1 MPKTR
6 MQKAVLNILSTA
18 ILEIITVISGLI
30 LPRLVLTNYGSA
42 YNGIIS
48 SITQFLSLVS
58 ILRLGVAGATRVA
71 LYRTLANNDTKGT
84 SSIVKATELY
94 MRKIGVIILV
104 YIICL
109 SVAYPIYLKSE
120 YGYLNIALLVIAVG
134 LGTFAQ
140 YFFGITYQTFLTADQ
155 SVYIYNTIQSIC
167 TIANTAISVML
178 IIHGYSIQVVKFGSA
193 VVFVLTPFILSI
205 YVSTKY
211 HLDKKAVPDSIA
223 LSQKNDVMASSL
235 ANIIHQNT
243 DIVVLTLF
251 CDIKLV
257 SVYTVYNL
265 VMTALKKIQDIFTA
279 GVESIFGDMWAKCEY
294 EKISEYLNVFELIIG
309 FFISVVFSC
318 TGILLLP
325 FIGLYTKGVTDI
337 EYILPRYAS
346 IICLSQMF
354 FCFRTPYLVLV
365 QGAGKYKETKMGG
378 YIEAALNLGLSILL
392 VNRLGILGTAIGTLV
407 ANVFRTV
414 HYSIYIDKKM
424 INHCFGIVI
433 KRILWIM
440 LNFILVTV
448 LFRWVQDYAAVD
460 WLHWMIGAIVSLSV
474 GIIVTFVSGSFF
486 FRDDL
491 RSAFFVMMRVFKRR
505 TNKGVRS
512 K

>member
-243 DIVVLTLF
+243 DIVV
-251 CDIKLV
+251 
-257 SVYTVYNL
+257 
-265 VMTALKKIQDIFTA
+265 
-279 GVESIFGDMWAKCEY
+279 
-294 EKISEYLNVFELIIG
+294 
-309 FFISVVFSC
+309 
-318 TGILLLP
+318 
-325 FIGLYTKGVTDI
+325 
-337 EYILPRYAS
+337 
-346 IICLSQMF
+346 
-354 FCFRTPYLVLV
+354 
-365 QGAGKYKETKMGG
+365 
-378 YIEAALNLGLSILL
+378 
-392 VNRLGILGTAIGTLV
+392 
-407 ANVFRTV
+407 
-414 HYSIYIDKKM
+414 
-424 INHCFGIVI
+424 
-433 KRILWIM
+433 
-440 LNFILVTV
+440 
-448 LFRWVQDYAAVD
+448 
-460 WLHWMIGAIVSLSV
+460 
-474 GIIVTFVSGSFF
+474 
-486 FRDDL
+486 
-491 RSAFFVMMRVFKRR
+491 
-505 TNKGVRS
+505 
-512 K
+512 